1 MWVVASARVAT
12 MTTSKAKAAIR
23 KVNAFLQEWD
33 QGNNAVRKRM
43 LTAFL
48 KQNEGKTC
56 PELEVEFAQVASL
69 FLVRLTSWIKLTYMS
84 GSFLGLKLKAVGVF
98 LSASSNHRYLIEFI
112 EVGGV
117 LTLLEILGQE
127 DISDEDKTEALLM
140 LLTVSNAG
148 QKFKELICE
157 SHGVKAI
164 AECLV
169 NSEAENTQETACSL
183 LESLAHSN
191 HRFQGQVYKGLVTLL
206 SCNSPNAQQ
215 LVLQTLRVVQEIV
228 KTAHPCIVEPLLTL
242 LKSFH
247 LEVQYENLELIRDLT
262 KYEVREA
269 LLRGLVALLKPAKE
283 GIQRHIIIEEMAEM
297 MESLPVFVQQA
308 AAARAIRMLSQESQE
323 LSQDL
328 LSLGVVH
335 HLLYAMGNKEH
346 TDTQRQASIALEH
359 FVRMNAVVEELVR
372 KVMGIELFELFM
384 NDAEAFYLKIDD
396 IQADILLSVRVDIP
410 QGKTS
415 SITDETD
422 S

>member
-1 MWVVASARVAT
+1 MRARPAL
-12 MTTSKAKAAIR
+12 SWR
-23 KVNAFLQEWD
+23 W
-33 QGNNAVRKRM
+33 
-43 LTAFL
+43 
-48 KQNEGKTC
+48 
-56 PELEVEFAQVASL
+56 SL
-69 FLVRLTSWIKLTYMS
+69 HS
-84 GSFLGLKLKAVGVF
+84 
-98 LSASSNHRYLIEFI
+98 HRYLIEFI